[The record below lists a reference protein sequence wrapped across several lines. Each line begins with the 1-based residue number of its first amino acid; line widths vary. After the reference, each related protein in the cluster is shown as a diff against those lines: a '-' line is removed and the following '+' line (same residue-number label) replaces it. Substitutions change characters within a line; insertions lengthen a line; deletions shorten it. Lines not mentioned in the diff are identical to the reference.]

1 MDIMDILDTIP
12 HRYPFLLIDRIVEI
26 KEGESVVAVKNV
38 SVNEEFFQGH
48 FPGNPIMPGVLII
61 EGMAQAGVYL
71 ALKSEKDKPGKKL
84 ILFGGIE
91 KARFKRPVIPGDVL
105 RYEVKKTHHRGT
117 IWWLDCKA
125 TVDGEIACTA
135 VITAVLTVQE
145 Q

>member
-1 MDIMDILDTIP
+1 MDIKDILDTIP
-12 HRYPFLLIDRIVEI
+12 HRYPFLLIDRIVEM

-38 SVNEEFFQGH
+38 SVNEQFFQGH

-61 EGMAQAGVYL
+61 EGMAQAAVYL

-84 ILFGGIE
+84 CLFGGIE
-91 KARFKRPVIPGDVL
+91 KARFKRSVIPGDVL
-105 RYEVKKTHHRGT
+105 RYDVKMTRHRRG

-125 TVDGEIACTA
+125 TVDGETACTA